1 KRTVIWPFYFYT
13 IIRTLSDKNDKNAVN
28 KEEKHDNGANN
39 SEETKVK

>member
-1 KRTVIWPFYFYT
+1 MTYQIKKST
-13 IIRTLSDKNDKNAVN
+13 IKNDKNAVN